1 MGEQRRLANDDVS
14 PHRALLLEL
23 ARTVVRGCGGWV
35 KGGEVQIES
44 TGVGRDGGG
53 GGGDDCKRLK
63 VESESPQKNVEH
75 GGGRRHA

>member
-14 PHRALLLEL
+14 PHRALLLEP

-63 VESESPQKNVEH
+63 VGTESPRKNVEH